1 MLSELG
7 VVVLMFGAGLQTDI
21 QELKKSGKAAFFI
34 ALIGVLVPL
43 AGGYVLAEVFNHG
56 GSFLENMFVGTV
68 FTATS
73 VSISVETLKE
83 MGKLSTRSGNA
94 ILGAALID
102 DILGLILL
110 TLITSASDSSISLGI
125 VMIKIVAFFVVT
137 GVAGYFLHGLIQQ
150 WMNSASW
157 NRKRGSSFLTNTTI
171 WGRRKCAA
179 RWPLM

>member
-73 VSISVETLKE
+73 GLHQCRDPEGDGQAVHPF
-83 MGKLSTRSGNA
+83 RQRH
-94 ILGAALID
+94 LGCRPD
-102 DILGLILL
+102 
-110 TLITSASDSSISLGI
+110 
-125 VMIKIVAFFVVT
+125 
-137 GVAGYFLHGLIQQ
+137 
-150 WMNSASW
+150 
-157 NRKRGSSFLTNTTI
+157 R
-171 WGRRKCAA
+171 
-179 RWPLM
+179 

>member
-1 MLSELG
+1 M
-7 VVVLMFGAGLQTDI
+7 
-21 QELKKSGKAAFFI
+21 
-34 ALIGVLVPL
+34 
-43 AGGYVLAEVFNHG
+43 
-56 GSFLENMFVGTV
+56 GTV

-83 MGKLSTRSGNA
+83 MGKPSTRSGNA

-137 GVAGYFLHGLIQQ
+137 GVAGYFLHGLIQR
-150 WMNSASW
+150 WMSLCLLEPEAL
-157 NRKRGSSFLTNTTI
+157 RRHLPGFLLLLCLC
-171 WGRRKCAA
+171 GGGGLRCGGYHRRLLRRPDDRQHHPGC
-179 RWPLM
+179 LC